1 MANPNVEGLEKARR
15 SLIGRRGQLIAGIP
29 RLPDGDLDRVVRH
42 AEYVTAL
49 QVAIEAIDRAI
60 LAEEKT
66 GRRPVDR
73 RQGDRR
79 QGSAGEAP
87 AEGDRRAGQQ
97 RQGERRD
104 KKAGV
109 TRPS

>member
-1 MANPNVEGLEKARR
+1 MANANIEGLEKARR
-15 SLIGRRGQLIAGIP
+15 SLVGRRGQLIAGIP

-60 LAEEKT
+60 LTEQKT
-66 GRRPVDR
+66 ERRPVDR

-79 QGSAGEAP
+79 QGTAGEAP
-87 AEGDRRAGQQ
+87 SEGDRRAGQR
-97 RQGERRD
+97 RQGERRE
-104 KKAGV
+104 KKPG
-109 TRPS
+109 